1 MDNIKVKRFEH
12 YQFTDRDVNKFLE
25 ENDAEYV
32 DMKCTNDSIFLIYR
46 NLKSDDDNCDKT
58 YRETI
63 DEYLGTENINVEEE

>member
-1 MDNIKVKRFEH
+1 MNNIKVKRFEH

-46 NLKSDDDNCDKT
+46 DRKMVIIENLTK
-58 YRETI
+58 
-63 DEYLGTENINVEEE
+63 NIQKVKRGIN